1 MTGGGSETYDIG
13 ENTIIPYLLNRG
25 IKSIDYIICSHFDTD
40 HVGGLKSVLKNLKV
54 KNIVVSKQSEQSE
67 NFEQIMEIVMNKK
80 IDVIV
85 VKARDKVLFD
95 KYSYMDVLYPTEDFM
110 HDDINNNSIVAKFIC
125 NNTSMLFT
133 RRY

>member
-1 MTGGGSETYDIG
+1 
-13 ENTIIPYLLNRG
+13 
-25 IKSIDYIICSHFDTD
+25 
-40 HVGGLKSVLKNLKV
+40 
-54 KNIVVSKQSEQSE
+54 
-67 NFEQIMEIVMNKK
+67 MEIVMNKK
-80 IDVIV
+80 INIIV
-85 VKARDKVLFD
+85 VKARDKVVFD

>member
-1 MTGGGSETYDIG
+1 MFFV
-13 ENTIIPYLLNRG
+13 

-54 KNIVVSKQSEQSE
+54 KNIVVSKQSERSE

-85 VKARDKVLFD
+85 VKARDKVVFD
-95 KYSYMDVLYPTEDFM
+95 KDSYIDILYPTEKLP